1 VAEAG
6 HNIQR
11 RPGISV
17 TEMFLEIF
25 ERFANGR
32 ELVESEDALQDAE
45 RMFHFR
51 SFSRPIGV
59 LLFLELVQLVL
70 ELRALADHVLDLRSY
85 FSIRFGLT
93 FNVGPT
99 CEQYFAFL
107 AVGP

>member
-32 ELVESEDALQDAE
+32 ELVE
-45 RMFHFR
+45 
-51 SFSRPIGV
+51 
-59 LLFLELVQLVL
+59 LVL